1 MNGIIKF
8 IFTILGGV
16 LIGFG
21 LGIFVY
27 KSALLA
33 IRQYEIAMI
42 LSLIL
47 GGFFIAL
54 GMPGKRMMRIEKE
67 EQQTQ
72 V

>member
-1 MNGIIKF
+1 MNGILKF
-8 IFTILGGV
+8 ILTIIGGI

-27 KSALLA
+27 KNALLGKG
-33 IRQYEIAMI
+33 QYEIAMI

-72 V
+72 A